1 MFSTHR
7 QLHYIITSHFK
18 LFIIFIYSTIFIH
31 YFNAQ
36 YIQPGLC
43 DGRCHCPKGESV
55 VHCDRQDHL
64 LGVPTNIP
72 IGVTKLF
79 IQQSDFPTPNYLN
92 EANMTGLEKL
102 EYLRIIYCNLQV
114 IEPRTFIKMTEL
126 KHLDL
131 SYNSLIRLESYTF
144 YGLQLNNLYLREQHS
159 LPEQGI
165 FISEDSFHGLSANQ
179 INLRGNRIQTVHY
192 EIFGKVPGLDRLILS
207 DNRITYIDDGF
218 ERYFDSPSRL
228 LDLTGN
234 PLECNCRL
242 SWIAQRSIDWRD
254 SLPGL
259 NMTCIHLTRTEG
271 SVQSKHIYELVK
283 LTADQ
288 LCPTSRIQQ
297 IFINVLEDANRA
309 LISCT
314 AVTVPKRSNNLVY
327 NMNTIPSSGILSHTP
342 PGVAWR
348 YIEGGQLREV
358 RRLTPSGKTDLT
370 TQNSDYSYQSN
381 SSIEQ
386 PSATVQLNIS
396 LDTKPRKYT
405 CATWDDKKETEEVIV
420 TLKGPDRLKILK
432 SNISLS
438 TERESNG
445 NRNNYHIKQTEDII
459 RSEILFEQPHY
470 LYQKQFTLLEMAV
483 AVICTFLTTLIFLLI
498 GAKCLRLCRRHTLF
512 RLSSSCSSSIC
523 VNDSKGVVYHSAKVL
538 KSEGNA
544 SEQNNITPTKLNGI
558 ISTDGMNTNGYNFMQ
573 THTNPY
579 SQMIL
584 STLGNHNNSNNF
596 STQINQHPNLSNH
609 YLTVTCMGNGLPLPP
624 PPLPPQQASSSVS
637 GTDDLQQ
644 SLALLTSTPLIQQ
657 NKLRSLLTNDS
668 STAAAAALS
677 PFLANTQPH
686 IASWLVAP
694 GSPYSV
700 TGSHVYDVPRTLEI
714 NQGTLPISTGL
725 VNRSSLL
732 SESE

>member
-1 MFSTHR
+1 MFSTHK
-7 QLHYIITSHFK
+7 QLHNITSHFK

-72 IGVTKLF
+72 LGVTKLF

-207 DNRITYIDDGF
+207 DNRITSIDDGF

-259 NMTCIHLTRTEG
+259 NMTCIHLTRTDG
-271 SVQSKHIYELVK
+271 SVQSKQIYELIK

-314 AVTVPKRSNNLVY
+314 AITVPKRSNNLVH

-358 RRLTPSGKTDLT
+358 RRITPSGKTHLT
-370 TQNSDYSYQSN
+370 TQNSDYFYQSN
-381 SSIEQ
+381 SSVER

-420 TLKGPDRLKILK
+420 TLKGPDILNIPK
-432 SNISLS
+432 SNISWS
-438 TERESNG
+438 TERESSS
-445 NRNNYHIKQTEDII
+445 NRNNYHIKPSEDII

-538 KSEGNA
+538 KSEGNT

-558 ISTDGMNTNGYNFMQ
+558 ISSDGMTTNGYNFMQ

-579 SQMIL
+579 PQMIL
-584 STLGNHNNSNNF
+584 STLGSNNNTHNF
-596 STQINQHPNLSNH
+596 SPQINQHPNLSNH

-624 PPLPPQQASSSVS
+624 PPMPPQQASSSVS

-714 NQGTLPISTGL
+714 NQGTLPMSTGL
-725 VNRSSLL
+725 GNRSSLL